1 MSTMEV
7 PIGDRV
13 GIALK
18 YGTFSGMSFFQ
29 DYVDI
34 DLRNLHVESLWLQ
47 QRR

>member
-7 PIGDRV
+7 PIGDHV

-18 YGTFSGMSFFQ
+18 YGTFQGCPS
-29 DYVDI
+29 YVDI

-47 QRR
+47 QRS